1 MQSVFVYQGDYNTS
15 FFEEANNADEEL
27 IYFTILVHSDW
38 NSSGSTM
45 VSSRNH
51 PVYLAQSSIDID
63 EERTVKWIAVHENQG
78 EKDLAIVNMKHFDLT
93 KGRLI
98 VVFPKEDGSL
108 RFKQVAIKQMNIAD
122 LKRYIEANKRELCS
136 ES

>member
-1 MQSVFVYQGDYNTS
+1 MELVKKEELNELPLGFGVFPVAEYDSEGNGSTEENLELCHSKFIMQSVFVYQGDYNTS

-63 EERTVKWIAVHENQG
+63 EERKVKWIAVHEN
-78 EKDLAIVNMKHFDLT
+78 
-93 KGRLI
+93 
-98 VVFPKEDGSL
+98 
-108 RFKQVAIKQMNIAD
+108 
-122 LKRYIEANKRELCS
+122 
-136 ES
+136 